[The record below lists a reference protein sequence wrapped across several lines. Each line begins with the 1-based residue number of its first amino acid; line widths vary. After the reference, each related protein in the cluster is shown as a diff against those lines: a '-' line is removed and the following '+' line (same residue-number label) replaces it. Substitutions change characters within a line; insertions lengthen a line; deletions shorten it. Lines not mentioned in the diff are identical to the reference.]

1 MSALEPPSSGTEAHR
16 PTVENLRHAL
26 RGLQESAE
34 AQTSSVV
41 HILHDELGGLLV
53 SAMMD
58 LSWITAFRCGPRP
71 GKLARVHHALA
82 TAIDLNRNL
91 IESLRPSI
99 LDNCGL
105 AAAFRWHLTHACERG
120 AALCTH
126 TLPDHESKLRLK
138 HVDFSLAIDND
149 RLLLQVAHEHH
160 AAETVDMLHASAN
173 LHATIQ
179 RIEALAGS
187 WSIHRSETG
196 SVSR

>member
-71 GKLARVHHALA
+71 GKTRACSSRARYG
-82 TAIDLNRNL
+82 NR
-91 IESLRPSI
+91 SQQK
-99 LDNCGL
+99 
-105 AAAFRWHLTHACERG
+105 
-120 AALCTH
+120 
-126 TLPDHESKLRLK
+126 PDR
-138 HVDFSLAIDND
+138 VITPFD
-149 RLLLQVAHEHH
+149 
-160 AAETVDMLHASAN
+160 T
-173 LHATIQ
+173 
-179 RIEALAGS
+179 
-187 WSIHRSETG
+187 
-196 SVSR
+196 